1 MRLKNIIWKT
11 VVMSLMASPLC
22 ISCDD
27 DDEVTVNSKFY
38 LSTKVF
44 PVDSYEASLSV
55 ILKDNSVVV
64 NELQPNYRFV
74 ACATERLSKDVK
86 ITADSDDNLVSA
98 YNKAND
104 TEYNILPAE
113 NYSFTNKTVTIENGE
128 SVSGDSIKI
137 ELLNV
142 GSLTTEGGYLLPVT
156 ISSIE
161 GNNLDALSSNRG
173 VVYVKIQNIH
183 VNVESGQPAEGTLI
197 ADRSGWTVKV
207 APTTRGDAKNLID
220 GTNSDVARDGGAEY
234 WLTVDIG
241 KFKNNQWYH
250 LAFVCDGVKLTIY
263 VNGNIDA
270 TLDLPRKPLRLVK
283 NSFGICNGDWM
294 VTDAIVSEVRFWTTA
309 ISQSQIQNNMF
320 AINPGTDGL
329 EAYWKLNEGAGTE
342 FKDATGHGNKAMAP
356 NGVVRW
362 VDGIRSDGK

>member
-156 ISSIE
+156 ISSIAVSYTHLRAHE
-161 GNNLDALSSNRG
+161 TRHDLVCRLLLEKKKKKKQG
-173 VVYVKIQNIH
+173 VVNTK
-183 VNVESGQPAEGTLI
+183 VNEN
-197 ADRSGWTVKV
+197 KV
-207 APTTRGDAKNLID
+207 
-220 GTNSDVARDGGAEY
+220 
-234 WLTVDIG
+234 
-241 KFKNNQWYH
+241 
-250 LAFVCDGVKLTIY
+250 
-263 VNGNIDA
+263 
-270 TLDLPRKPLRLVK
+270 
-283 NSFGICNGDWM
+283 
-294 VTDAIVSEVRFWTTA
+294 
-309 ISQSQIQNNMF
+309 
-320 AINPGTDGL
+320 
-329 EAYWKLNEGAGTE
+329 
-342 FKDATGHGNKAMAP
+342 
-356 NGVVRW
+356 
-362 VDGIRSDGK
+362 

>member
-1 MRLKNIIWKT
+1 MSYNLIIGLLH
-11 VVMSLMASPLC
+11 VPRR
-22 ISCDD
+22 D
-27 DDEVTVNSKFY
+27 
-38 LSTKVF
+38 
-44 PVDSYEASLSV
+44 
-55 ILKDNSVVV
+55 
-64 NELQPNYRFV
+64 YR
-74 ACATERLSKDVK
+74 KMW
-86 ITADSDDNLVSA
+86 TADSDDNLVSA

-207 APTTRGDAKNLID
+207 APT
-220 GTNSDVARDGGAEY
+220 
-234 WLTVDIG
+234 
-241 KFKNNQWYH
+241 
-250 LAFVCDGVKLTIY
+250 
-263 VNGNIDA
+263 
-270 TLDLPRKPLRLVK
+270 LVEMLK
-283 NSFGICNGDWM
+283 I
-294 VTDAIVSEVRFWTTA
+294 
-309 ISQSQIQNNMF
+309 
-320 AINPGTDGL
+320 
-329 EAYWKLNEGAGTE
+329 
-342 FKDATGHGNKAMAP
+342 
-356 NGVVRW
+356 
-362 VDGIRSDGK
+362 

>member
-161 GNNLDALSSNRG
+161 GNNLD
-173 VVYVKIQNIH
+173 IH

-241 KFKNNQWYH
+241 KVQTLTGIRNKCYASSYSPTAVEVFTSS
-250 LAFVCDGVKLTIY
+250 DGAKWKSIGAVTISKSGTQYIKFSKAVETRYLKYYVKQGPNT
-263 VNGNIDA
+263 
-270 TLDLPRKPLRLVK
+270 
-283 NSFGICNGDWM
+283 
-294 VTDAIVSEVRFWTTA
+294 VS
-309 ISQSQIQNNMF
+309 
-320 AINPGTDGL
+320 L
-329 EAYWKLNEGAGTE
+329 TE
-342 FKDATGHGNKAMAP
+342 FDLYAK
-356 NGVVRW
+356 
-362 VDGIRSDGK
+362 

>member
-161 GNNLDALSSNRG
+161 GYREGCHKTCPQWRLFQEKQRAQRQAKKQYLQFYNALCA
-173 VVYVKIQNIH
+173 Q
-183 VNVESGQPAEGTLI
+183 
-197 ADRSGWTVKV
+197 
-207 APTTRGDAKNLID
+207 
-220 GTNSDVARDGGAEY
+220 
-234 WLTVDIG
+234 
-241 KFKNNQWYH
+241 
-250 LAFVCDGVKLTIY
+250 
-263 VNGNIDA
+263 
-270 TLDLPRKPLRLVK
+270 
-283 NSFGICNGDWM
+283 
-294 VTDAIVSEVRFWTTA
+294 
-309 ISQSQIQNNMF
+309 
-320 AINPGTDGL
+320 
-329 EAYWKLNEGAGTE
+329 
-342 FKDATGHGNKAMAP
+342 
-356 NGVVRW
+356 VVRQCRAIEYRRIAW
-362 VDGIRSDGK
+362 

>member
-1 MRLKNIIWKT
+1 M
-11 VVMSLMASPLC
+11 
-22 ISCDD
+22 
-27 DDEVTVNSKFY
+27 
-38 LSTKVF
+38 
-44 PVDSYEASLSV
+44 
-55 ILKDNSVVV
+55 
-64 NELQPNYRFV
+64 
-74 ACATERLSKDVK
+74 K
-86 ITADSDDNLVSA
+86 ITADSDDNLVSV

-161 GNNLDALSSNRG
+161 GNSLNALSSNRG

-241 KFKNNQWYH
+241 KVQTLTGIRNKCYASSYSPTAVEVFTSG
-250 LAFVCDGVKLTIY
+250 DGIKWKSIGTVTISRSGTQYIKFSKAIETRYLKYYVKQGPNT
-263 VNGNIDA
+263 
-270 TLDLPRKPLRLVK
+270 
-283 NSFGICNGDWM
+283 
-294 VTDAIVSEVRFWTTA
+294 VS
-309 ISQSQIQNNMF
+309 
-320 AINPGTDGL
+320 L
-329 EAYWKLNEGAGTE
+329 TE
-342 FKDATGHGNKAMAP
+342 FDLYAK
-356 NGVVRW
+356 
-362 VDGIRSDGK
+362 

>member
-74 ACATERLSKDVK
+74 ACVTERLSKDVK

-137 ELLNV
+137 ELLN
-142 GSLTTEGGYLLPVT
+142 E
-156 ISSIE
+156 
-161 GNNLDALSSNRG
+161 
-173 VVYVKIQNIH
+173 
-183 VNVESGQPAEGTLI
+183 
-197 ADRSGWTVKV
+197 DR
-207 APTTRGDAKNLID
+207 
-220 GTNSDVARDGGAEY
+220 
-234 WLTVDIG
+234 
-241 KFKNNQWYH
+241 
-250 LAFVCDGVKLTIY
+250 
-263 VNGNIDA
+263 
-270 TLDLPRKPLRLVK
+270 
-283 NSFGICNGDWM
+283 
-294 VTDAIVSEVRFWTTA
+294 
-309 ISQSQIQNNMF
+309 
-320 AINPGTDGL
+320 
-329 EAYWKLNEGAGTE
+329 
-342 FKDATGHGNKAMAP
+342 
-356 NGVVRW
+356 
-362 VDGIRSDGK
+362 